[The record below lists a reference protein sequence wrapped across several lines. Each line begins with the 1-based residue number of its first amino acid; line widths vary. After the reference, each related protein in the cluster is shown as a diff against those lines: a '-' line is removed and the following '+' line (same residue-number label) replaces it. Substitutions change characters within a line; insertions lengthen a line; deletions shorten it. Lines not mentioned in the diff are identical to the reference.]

1 MYKTRLI
8 LGLILFINFNIFSQI
23 ETNQITV
30 TDTINNLSSTNDVL
44 DMFSISLSDD
54 ELNDDTSASDNIS
67 GLLNSSMD
75 VFYRTAAY
83 EFSSSFF
90 KVRGLDSDNAIV
102 QINGIKMN
110 KLYNGRPQWSNWGG
124 LNDVLRNQELSN
136 GSIPLKYNFGGILG
150 SNNINIRASEY
161 GQGGRITYSS
171 SNRSYAN
178 RMMAT
183 YNSGMLEKGWAYSLS
198 IGRRWGNEGYQD
210 ASFYDSNSA
219 FLSVQKI
226 FNNRHSLNLAAI
238 HAPNRRGKVSPNTQ
252 EVYDLKGTKYNEYW
266 GFHDGEKRNSRVK
279 RVVEPIIILNHDWI
293 IGETSSLE
301 TSIGYQFGEMGNS
314 RLDYAGGANPSPA
327 YYQDLPSYFL
337 ADSDGPDYEGAY
349 IAQEQFVNNGQI
361 NWNRIY
367 DANLTNNQSN
377 LDAAY
382 VLYEDRV
389 DDSQLTINSVYS
401 KEINEN
407 FKLSSSVNYRNL
419 VSDNFAQISDML
431 GGYTYS
437 NIDSFDNL
445 DYNLL
450 SPNSIIGMGDKF
462 KYHYEMNVEEISLF
476 SMLDFNFNKLEFF
489 IAGNLTNTV
498 YQRNGI
504 FENEANAGNSSG
516 MGDEVSFDG
525 YGVKAGLTYKF
536 SGKHILDFN
545 SAYIQKAPSIRNTF
559 TNSRV
564 NHNIVGSDSNGL
576 INNTPIT
583 EEKVMSFDANYI
595 FRTSIFTGRLTGF
608 YSEVK
613 DANEI
618 SFYYADGLVGF
629 SDDSEFV
636 QEILQGIDKK
646 YLGFEFG
653 VEAQIIPTV
662 KLKGAA
668 SIGQYTYDN
677 NPYLYLGADDY
688 TVAVGPSNLENYKL
702 AGGPQ
707 RAYSF
712 GFEYRDPD
720 YWFIGVTSNFFTN
733 TYVDISPLTR
743 TQNFYLSQDGLPF
756 NDYDVS
762 VARDLL
768 KQEKFENYMVMNMIG
783 GKSWKIDNYYVG
795 FFASINN
802 ILDKKYR
809 TGGFEQGRN
818 ANYQQLLQDVNKPKR
833 VFGSKYWYG
842 RGTNYFLN
850 LYFRF

>member
-1 MYKTRLI
+1 MHKTRLVVVT
-8 LGLILFINFNIFSQI
+8 ILFINFNIFSQAERQVI
-23 ETNQITV
+23 IS
-30 TDTINNLSSTNDVL
+30 DTINDLSTTNDVVDL
-44 DMFSISLSDD
+44 FSISLSDD

-102 QINGIKMN
+102 HINGVKMN

-161 GQGGRITYSS
+161 GEGGRITYSS
-171 SNRSYAN
+171 SNRSYSN
-178 RMMAT
+178 RLMAT

-226 FNNRHSLNLAAI
+226 FNNKHSLNFAAI
-238 HAPNRRGKVSPNTQ
+238 YAPNRRGKVSPNTQ
-252 EVYDLKGTKYNEYW
+252 EVYDLKGIKYNEYW
-266 GFHDGEKRNSRVK
+266 GYHDGEKRNSRVK
-279 RVVEPIIILNHDWI
+279 RVVEPILLLNHDWSI
-293 IGETSSLE
+293 DDKSSLE

-337 ADSDGPDYEGAY
+337 ADTDGPDYEGAY
-349 IAQEQFVNNGQI
+349 IAQENFINNGQI

-367 DANLTNNQSN
+367 DANLTNNQAN
-377 LDAAY
+377 LNAAY

-389 DDSQLTINSVYS
+389 DDTQLTINSAYNR
-401 KEINEN
+401 EINEN
-407 FKLSSSVNYRNL
+407 IKVTASANYRNL
-419 VSDNFAQISDML
+419 VSDNFAEISDML
-431 GGYTYS
+431 GGYSYS
-437 NIDSFDNL
+437 NIDSFDYL

-450 SPNSIIGMGDKF
+450 SPNSIVSEGDKF
-462 KYHYEMNVEEISLF
+462 KYHYKMNAEEMSLF
-476 SMLDFNFNKLEFF
+476 SMINFSFNKLEFYV
-489 IAGNLTNTV
+489 AGDITNTT
-498 YQRNGI
+498 YQRDGI
-504 FENEANAGNSSG
+504 FENEANAGNSAG
-516 MGDEVSFDG
+516 KGDEISFDG
-525 YGVKAGLTYKF
+525 YGIKAGITYKF

-545 SAYIQKAPSIRNTF
+545 SAYLQKAPSIRNTF

-564 NHNIVGSDSNGL
+564 NHNVVGSDINGL
-576 INNTPIT
+576 ISDSPIT
-583 EEKVMSFDANYI
+583 EEKIMSFDANYI
-595 FRTSIFTGRLTGF
+595 FRTPIFTGRLTGF

-629 SDDSEFV
+629 EDDSEFI

-646 YLGFEFG
+646 YLGVEFG

-677 NPYLYLGADDY
+677 NPYLYLGADNN
-688 TVAVGPSNLENYKL
+688 TVAVGPSNLENYKI

-707 RAYSF
+707 KAYSV

-720 YWFIGVTSNFFTN
+720 YWFIGITSNFFTN
-733 TYVDISPLTR
+733 TYVDVSPLTR
-743 TQNFYLSQDGLPF
+743 TQNFYLAQDGLPF
-756 NDYDVS
+756 NDYDIS
-762 VARDLL
+762 IARQLL
-768 KQEKFENYMVMNMIG
+768 KQEKFDDYMVVNMIG
-783 GKSWKIDNYYVG
+783 GKSWKIDDYYVG

-802 ILDKKYR
+802 ILDQKYR

-818 ANYQQLLQDVNKPKR
+818 ANYQQLLQDTNKPKR
-833 VFGSKYWYG
+833 VFGPKYWYG

>member
-1 MYKTRLI
+1 MYKTRLVLIII
-8 LGLILFINFNIFSQI
+8 LLINFNIFSQA
-23 ETNQITV
+23 EEQITV
-30 TDTINNLSSTNDVL
+30 NDTINNLSTTNDVV
-44 DMFSISLSDD
+44 DFFSISLSDD

-102 QINGIKMN
+102 HINGIKMN

-161 GQGGRITYSS
+161 GEGGRITYSS
-171 SNRSYAN
+171 SNRSYSN
-178 RMMAT
+178 RLMAT

-226 FNNRHSLNLAAI
+226 FNSKHSLNLAAI
-238 HAPNRRGKVSPNTQ
+238 YAPNRRGKVSPNTQ
-252 EVYDLKGTKYNEYW
+252 EVYDLKGIKYNEYW
-266 GFHDGEKRNSRVK
+266 GYQDGEKRNSRVK
-279 RVVEPIIILNHDWI
+279 RVVEPIILLNHDWSI
-293 IGETSSLE
+293 DENSSLE

-314 RLDYAGGANPSPA
+314 RLDYAGGGNPSPA

-337 ADSDGPDYEGAY
+337 ADTNGPDYEGAY
-349 IAQEQFVNNGQI
+349 IAQENFVNDGQI

-367 DANLTNNQSN
+367 DANITNNLSN
-377 LDAAY
+377 LNAAY

-389 DDSQLTINSVYS
+389 DDTQLTINSAYNR
-401 KEINEN
+401 EINEN
-407 FKLSSSVNYRNL
+407 IKITSSVNYRNL
-419 VSDNFAQISDML
+419 VSDNFAEISDML
-431 GGYTYS
+431 GGYSYS

-450 SPNSIIGMGDKF
+450 SPNSIVSDGDKF
-462 KYHYEMNVEEISLF
+462 KYHYKMNAEEISLF
-476 SMLDFNFNKLEFF
+476 SMINFSYNKLEFYL
-489 IAGNLTNTV
+489 AGDLTNTT
-498 YQRNGI
+498 YQRDGI

-516 MGDEVSFDG
+516 KGEEIEFDG
-525 YGVKAGLTYKF
+525 YGVKAGITYKF

-545 SAYIQKAPSIRNTF
+545 SAYLQKAPSIRNTF

-564 NHNIVGSDSNGL
+564 NHNIVGSDANGL
-576 INNTPIT
+576 INNLPIT

-595 FRTSIFTGRLTGF
+595 FRTPIFTGRLTGF

-629 SDDSEFV
+629 EDDSEFI

-646 YLGFEFG
+646 YLGVEFG

-677 NPYLYLGADDY
+677 NPYLYLGADNN
-688 TVAVGPSNLENYKL
+688 TVAVGPSNLENYKI

-707 RAYSF
+707 RAYSV

-733 TYVDISPLTR
+733 TYVDVSPLTR
-743 TQNFYLSQDGLPF
+743 TQNFYLAQDGLPF
-756 NDYDVS
+756 NDYDIDI
-762 VARDLL
+762 ARDLL
-768 KQEKFENYMVMNMIG
+768 RQEKFDDYMVVNMIG
-783 GKSWKIDNYYVG
+783 GKSWKIDDYFVG

-802 ILDKKYR
+802 ILDQKYR

-818 ANYQQLLQDVNKPKR
+818 ANYQQLLQDTNKPKR
-833 VFGSKYWYG
+833 VFGPKYWYG

>member
-1 MYKTRLI
+1 MYKTRLVLIII
-8 LGLILFINFNIFSQI
+8 LLTNFNIFSQA
-23 ETNQITV
+23 EEQITV
-30 TDTINNLSSTNDVL
+30 NDTINNLSTTNDVV
-44 DMFSISLSDD
+44 DFFSISLSDD

-102 QINGIKMN
+102 HINGIKMN

-161 GQGGRITYSS
+161 GEGGRITYSS
-171 SNRSYAN
+171 SNRSYSN
-178 RMMAT
+178 RLMAT

-226 FNNRHSLNLAAI
+226 FNSKHSLNLAAI
-238 HAPNRRGKVSPNTQ
+238 YAPNRRGKVSPNTQ
-252 EVYDLKGTKYNEYW
+252 EVYDLKGIKYNEYW
-266 GFHDGEKRNSRVK
+266 GYQDGEKRNSRVK
-279 RVVEPIIILNHDWI
+279 RVVEPIILLNHDWSI
-293 IGETSSLE
+293 DENSSLE

-314 RLDYAGGANPSPA
+314 RLDYAGGGNPSPA

-337 ADSDGPDYEGAY
+337 ADTNGPDYEGAY
-349 IAQEQFVNNGQI
+349 IAQENFVNDGQI

-367 DANLTNNQSN
+367 DANITNNLSN
-377 LDAAY
+377 LNAAY

-389 DDSQLTINSVYS
+389 DDTQLTINSAYNR
-401 KEINEN
+401 EINEN
-407 FKLSSSVNYRNL
+407 IKITSSLNYRNL
-419 VSDNFAQISDML
+419 VSDNFAEISDML
-431 GGYTYS
+431 GGYSYS

-450 SPNSIIGMGDKF
+450 SPNSIISDGDKF
-462 KYHYEMNVEEISLF
+462 KYHYKMNAEEISLF
-476 SMLDFNFNKLEFF
+476 SMINFSYNKLEFYL
-489 IAGNLTNTV
+489 AGDLTNTT
-498 YQRNGI
+498 YQRDGI

-516 MGDEVSFDG
+516 KGEEIKFDG
-525 YGVKAGLTYKF
+525 YGVKAGITYKF

-545 SAYIQKAPSIRNTF
+545 SAYLQKAPSIRNTF

-564 NHNIVGSDSNGL
+564 NHNIVGSDANGL
-576 INNTPIT
+576 INNSPIT

-595 FRTSIFTGRLTGF
+595 FRTPIFTGRLTGF

-629 SDDSEFV
+629 EDDSEFI

-646 YLGFEFG
+646 YLGVEFG

-677 NPYLYLGADDY
+677 NPYLYLGADNN
-688 TVAVGPSNLENYKL
+688 TVAVGPSNLENYKI

-707 RAYSF
+707 RAYSV

-733 TYVDISPLTR
+733 TYVDVSPLTR
-743 TQNFYLSQDGLPF
+743 TQNFYLAQDGLPF
-756 NDYDVS
+756 NDYDIDI
-762 VARDLL
+762 ARDLL
-768 KQEKFENYMVMNMIG
+768 RQEKFDDYMVVNMIG
-783 GKSWKIDNYYVG
+783 GKSWKIDDYFVG

-802 ILDKKYR
+802 ILDQKYR

-818 ANYQQLLQDVNKPKR
+818 ANYQQLLQDTNKPKR
-833 VFGSKYWYG
+833 VFGPKYWYG

>member
-1 MYKTRLI
+1 MYKTRLVLIII
-8 LGLILFINFNIFSQI
+8 LLINFNIFSQA
-23 ETNQITV
+23 EEQITV
-30 TDTINNLSSTNDVL
+30 NDTINNLSTTNDVV
-44 DMFSISLSDD
+44 DFFSISLSDD

-102 QINGIKMN
+102 HINGIKMN

-161 GQGGRITYSS
+161 GEGGRITYSS
-171 SNRSYAN
+171 SNRSYSN
-178 RMMAT
+178 RLMAT

-226 FNNRHSLNLAAI
+226 FNSKHSLNLAAI
-238 HAPNRRGKVSPNTQ
+238 YAPNRRGKVSPNTQ
-252 EVYDLKGTKYNEYW
+252 EVYDLKGIKYNEYW
-266 GFHDGEKRNSRVK
+266 GYQDGEKRNSRVK
-279 RVVEPIIILNHDWI
+279 RVVEPIILLNHDWSI
-293 IGETSSLE
+293 DENSSLE

-314 RLDYAGGANPSPA
+314 RLDYAGGGNPSPA

-337 ADSDGPDYEGAY
+337 ADTNGPDYEGAY
-349 IAQEQFVNNGQI
+349 IAQENFVNDGQI

-367 DANLTNNQSN
+367 DANITNNLSN
-377 LDAAY
+377 LNAAY

-389 DDSQLTINSVYS
+389 DDTQLTINSAYNR
-401 KEINEN
+401 EINEN
-407 FKLSSSVNYRNL
+407 IKITSSLNYRNL
-419 VSDNFAQISDML
+419 VSDNFAEISDML
-431 GGYTYS
+431 GGYSYS

-450 SPNSIIGMGDKF
+450 SPNSIVSDGDKF
-462 KYHYEMNVEEISLF
+462 KYHYKMNAEEISLF
-476 SMLDFNFNKLEFF
+476 SMINFSYNKLEFYL
-489 IAGNLTNTV
+489 AGDLTNTT
-498 YQRNGI
+498 YQRDGI

-516 MGDEVSFDG
+516 KGEEIEFDG
-525 YGVKAGLTYKF
+525 YGVKAGITYKF

-545 SAYIQKAPSIRNTF
+545 SAYLQKAPSIRNTF

-564 NHNIVGSDSNGL
+564 NHNVVGSDVNGL
-576 INNTPIT
+576 INNSPIT

-595 FRTSIFTGRLTGF
+595 FRTPIFTGRLTGF

-629 SDDSEFV
+629 EDDSEFI

-646 YLGFEFG
+646 YLGVEFG

-668 SIGQYTYDN
+668 SIGQYTYGN
-677 NPYLYLGADDY
+677 NPYLYLGADNN
-688 TVAVGPSNLENYKL
+688 TVAVGPSNLENYKI

-707 RAYSF
+707 RAYSV

-733 TYVDISPLTR
+733 TYVDVSPLTR
-743 TQNFYLSQDGLPF
+743 TQNFYLAQDGLPF
-756 NDYDVS
+756 NDYDIDI
-762 VARDLL
+762 ARDLL
-768 KQEKFENYMVMNMIG
+768 RQEKFDDYMVVNMIG
-783 GKSWKIDNYYVG
+783 GKSWKIDDYFVG

-802 ILDKKYR
+802 ILDQKYR

-818 ANYQQLLQDVNKPKR
+818 ANYQQLLQDTNKPKR
-833 VFGSKYWYG
+833 VFGPKYWYG

>member
-1 MYKTRLI
+1 MYKTRLVLIII
-8 LGLILFINFNIFSQI
+8 LLINFNIFSQV
-23 ETNQITV
+23 EEQITV
-30 TDTINNLSSTNDVL
+30 NDTINNLSTTNDVV
-44 DMFSISLSDD
+44 DFFSISLSDD

-102 QINGIKMN
+102 HINGIKMN

-161 GQGGRITYSS
+161 GEGGRITYSS
-171 SNRSYAN
+171 SNRSYSN
-178 RMMAT
+178 RLMAT

-226 FNNRHSLNLAAI
+226 FNNKHSLNLAAI
-238 HAPNRRGKVSPNTQ
+238 YAPNRRGKVSPNTQ
-252 EVYDLKGTKYNEYW
+252 EVYDLKGIKYNEYW
-266 GFHDGEKRNSRVK
+266 GYQDGEKRNSRVK
-279 RVVEPIIILNHDWI
+279 RVVEPIILLNHDWTI
-293 IGETSSLE
+293 DENSSLE
-301 TSIGYQFGEMGNS
+301 TSFGYQFGEMGNS

-337 ADSDGPDYEGAY
+337 ADTNGPDYEGAY
-349 IAQEQFVNNGQI
+349 IAQENFVNNGQI

-377 LDAAY
+377 LNAAY

-389 DDSQLTINSVYS
+389 DDTQLTVNSAYNR
-401 KEINEN
+401 EINEN
-407 FKLSSSVNYRNL
+407 IKITTSVNYRNL
-419 VSDNFAQISDML
+419 VSDNFAEITDML
-431 GGYTYS
+431 GGYSYS

-450 SPNSIIGMGDKF
+450 SPNSVVSHGDKF
-462 KYHYEMNVEEISLF
+462 KYHYEMNAEELSLF
-476 SMLDFNFNKLEFF
+476 SMINFTFNKLEFYL
-489 IAGNLTNTV
+489 AGDITNTT
-498 YQRNGI
+498 YQRDGI

-516 MGDEVSFDG
+516 LGEEIKFDG
-525 YGVKAGLTYKF
+525 YGFKAGITYKF

-545 SAYIQKAPSIRNTF
+545 SAYLQKAPSIRNTF

-564 NHNIVGSDSNGL
+564 NHNVVGSDVNGL
-576 INNTPIT
+576 INNSPIT
-583 EEKVMSFDANYI
+583 EEKIMSFDANYI
-595 FRTSIFTGRLTGF
+595 FRTPIFTGRLTGF

-629 SDDSEFV
+629 ADDSEFI

-646 YLGFEFG
+646 YLGVEFG

-677 NPYLYLGADDY
+677 NPYLYLGADNN
-688 TVAVGPSNLENYKL
+688 TVAVGPSNLENYKI

-707 RAYSF
+707 KAYSV

-733 TYVDISPLTR
+733 TYLDVSPLTR
-743 TQNFYLSQDGLPF
+743 TQNFYLAQDGLPF
-756 NDYDVS
+756 NDYDINT
-762 VARDLL
+762 ARDLL
-768 KQEKFENYMVMNMIG
+768 KQEKFDDYMVVNMIG
-783 GKSWKIDNYYVG
+783 GKSWKIDDYYVG

-802 ILDKKYR
+802 ILDQKYR

-818 ANYQQLLQDVNKPKR
+818 ANYQQLLQDNNKPKR
-833 VFGSKYWYG
+833 VFGPKYWYG

>member
-1 MYKTRLI
+1 MYKTRLVLIII
-8 LGLILFINFNIFSQI
+8 LLINFNIFSQT
-23 ETNQITV
+23 EEQITV
-30 TDTINNLSSTNDVL
+30 NDTINNLSTTNDVV
-44 DMFSISLSDD
+44 DFFSISLSDD

-102 QINGIKMN
+102 HINGIKMN

-161 GQGGRITYSS
+161 GEGGRITYSS
-171 SNRSYAN
+171 SNRSYSN
-178 RMMAT
+178 RLMAT

-226 FNNRHSLNLAAI
+226 FNSKHSLNLAAI
-238 HAPNRRGKVSPNTQ
+238 YAPNRRGKVSPNTQ
-252 EVYDLKGTKYNEYW
+252 EVYDLKGIKYNEYW
-266 GFHDGEKRNSRVK
+266 GYQDGEKRNSRVK
-279 RVVEPIIILNHDWI
+279 RVVEPIILLNHDWSI
-293 IGETSSLE
+293 DENSSLE

-314 RLDYAGGANPSPA
+314 RLDYAGGGNPSPA

-337 ADSDGPDYEGAY
+337 ADTNGPDYEGAY
-349 IAQEQFVNNGQI
+349 IAQENFVNDGQI

-367 DANLTNNQSN
+367 DANITNNLSN
-377 LDAAY
+377 LNAAY

-389 DDSQLTINSVYS
+389 DDTQLTINSAYNR
-401 KEINEN
+401 EINEN
-407 FKLSSSVNYRNL
+407 IKITSSVNYRNL
-419 VSDNFAQISDML
+419 VSDNFAEISDML
-431 GGYTYS
+431 GGYSYS

-450 SPNSIIGMGDKF
+450 SPNSIVTDGDKF
-462 KYHYEMNVEEISLF
+462 KYHYKMNAEEISLF
-476 SMLDFNFNKLEFF
+476 SMINFSYNKLEFYL
-489 IAGNLTNTV
+489 AGDLTNTT
-498 YQRNGI
+498 YQRDGI

-516 MGDEVSFDG
+516 KGEEIKFDG
-525 YGVKAGLTYKF
+525 YGVKAGITYKF

-545 SAYIQKAPSIRNTF
+545 SAYLQKAPSIRNTF

-564 NHNIVGSDSNGL
+564 NHNVVGSDVNGL
-576 INNTPIT
+576 INNSPIT

-595 FRTSIFTGRLTGF
+595 FRTPIFTGRLTGF

-629 SDDSEFV
+629 EDDSEFI

-646 YLGFEFG
+646 YLGVEFG

-677 NPYLYLGADDY
+677 NPYLYLGADNN
-688 TVAVGPSNLENYKL
+688 TVAVGPSNLENYKI

-707 RAYSF
+707 RAYSV

-733 TYVDISPLTR
+733 TYVDVSPLTR
-743 TQNFYLSQDGLPF
+743 TQNFYLAQDGLPF
-756 NDYDVS
+756 NDYDIGI
-762 VARDLL
+762 ARDLL
-768 KQEKFENYMVMNMIG
+768 RQEKFDDYMVVNMIG
-783 GKSWKIDNYYVG
+783 GKSWKIDDYFVG

-802 ILDKKYR
+802 ILDQKYR

-818 ANYQQLLQDVNKPKR
+818 ANYQQLLQDTNKPKR
-833 VFGSKYWYG
+833 VFGPKYWYG

>member
-1 MYKTRLI
+1 MHKIRLI
-8 LGLILFINFNIFSQI
+8 LIIILFVNYNIFSQAEQQVI
-23 ETNQITV
+23 IG
-30 TDTINNLSSTNDVL
+30 DSINDLSSTNDVVDL
-44 DMFSISLSDD
+44 FSISLSDD

-102 QINGIKMN
+102 HINGVKMN

-161 GQGGRITYSS
+161 GEGGRITYSS
-171 SNRSYAN
+171 SNRSYTN
-178 RMMAT
+178 RLMAT

-226 FNNRHSLNLAAI
+226 FDNKHSLNFAAI
-238 HAPNRRGKVSPNTQ
+238 YAPNRRGKVSPNTQ
-252 EVYDLKGTKYNEYW
+252 EVYDLKGIKYNEYW
-266 GFHDGEKRNSRVK
+266 GYHDGEKRNSRVK
-279 RVVEPIIILNHDWI
+279 RVVEPILLLNYDWSI
-293 IGETSSLE
+293 DDKSSLE

-337 ADSDGPDYEGAY
+337 ADDDGPDYEGAY
-349 IAQEQFVNNGQI
+349 IAQENFINNGQI

-367 DANLTNNQSN
+367 DANLTNNQAN
-377 LDAAY
+377 LNAAY

-389 DDSQLTINSVYS
+389 DDAQLTINSAYNL
-401 KEINEN
+401 EINEN
-407 FKLSSSVNYRNL
+407 IKVTASANYRNL
-419 VSDNFAQISDML
+419 VSDNFAEISDML
-431 GGYTYS
+431 GGYSYS
-437 NIDSFDNL
+437 NIDSFDYL

-450 SPNSIIGMGDKF
+450 SPNSIVSEGDKF
-462 KYHYEMNVEEISLF
+462 KYHYKMNAEEMSLF
-476 SMLDFNFNKLEFF
+476 SMINFSFNKLEFYV
-489 IAGNLTNTV
+489 AGDITNTS
-498 YQRNGI
+498 YQRDGI

-516 MGDEVSFDG
+516 KGDEISFDG
-525 YGVKAGLTYKF
+525 YGVKAGITYKF

-545 SAYIQKAPSIRNTF
+545 SAYLQKAPSIRNTF

-564 NHNIVGSDSNGL
+564 NHNVVGSDINGL
-576 INNTPIT
+576 INDSPIT
-583 EEKVMSFDANYI
+583 EEKIMSFDANYI
-595 FRTSIFTGRLTGF
+595 FRTPIFTGRLTGF

-629 SDDSEFV
+629 EDDSEFI

-646 YLGFEFG
+646 YLGVEFG

-677 NPYLYLGADDY
+677 NPYLYLGADNN
-688 TVAVGPSNLENYKL
+688 TVAVGPSNLENYKI

-707 RAYSF
+707 KAYSV

-720 YWFIGVTSNFFTN
+720 YWFIGITSNFFTN
-733 TYVDISPLTR
+733 TYVDVSPLTR
-743 TQNFYLSQDGLPF
+743 TQNFYLAQDGLPF
-756 NDYDVS
+756 NDYDIS
-762 VARDLL
+762 IARHLL
-768 KQEKFENYMVMNMIG
+768 KQEKFDDYMVVNMIG
-783 GKSWKIDNYYVG
+783 GKSWKIDDYYVG

-802 ILDKKYR
+802 ILDQKYR

-818 ANYQQLLQDVNKPKR
+818 ADYQQLLQDTNKPKR
-833 VFGSKYWYG
+833 VFGPKYWYG

>member
-1 MYKTRLI
+1 MYKTRLV
-8 LGLILFINFNIFSQI
+8 LIVVLFINFNIFSQV
-23 ETNQITV
+23 EQQITV
-30 TDTINNLSSTNDVL
+30 TDTINDLSSTNDVV

-102 QINGIKMN
+102 HINGVKMN

-150 SNNINIRASEY
+150 SNNINVRASEY
-161 GQGGRITYSS
+161 GEGGRITYSS
-171 SNRSYAN
+171 SNRSYSN
-178 RMMAT
+178 RLMAT
-183 YNSGMLEKGWAYSLS
+183 YNSGMLQKGWAYSLS

-226 FNNRHSLNLAAI
+226 FNNKHSLNFAAI
-238 HAPNRRGKVSPNTQ
+238 YAPNRRGKVSPNTQ
-252 EVYDLKGTKYNEYW
+252 EVYDLKGIKYNEYW
-266 GFHDGEKRNSRVK
+266 GYHDGEKRNSRVK
-279 RVVEPIIILNHDWI
+279 RVVEPILLLNHDWTI
-293 IGETSSLE
+293 DDKSNIE

-349 IAQEQFVNNGQI
+349 LAQENFINNGQI

-367 DANLTNNQSN
+367 DANLTNNQAN
-377 LDAAY
+377 LNAAY

-389 DDSQLTINSVYS
+389 DDTQLTINSAYNR
-401 KEINEN
+401 EINEN
-407 FKLSSSVNYRNL
+407 IKVTASANYRNL
-419 VSDNFAQISDML
+419 VSDNFAEISDML
-431 GGYTYS
+431 GGYSYS
-437 NIDSFDNL
+437 NIDSFDYL

-450 SPNSIIGMGDKF
+450 SPNSIVSEGDKF
-462 KYHYEMNVEEISLF
+462 KYHYKMNAEEMSLF
-476 SMLDFNFNKLEFF
+476 SMINFSFNKLEFYV
-489 IAGNLTNTV
+489 AGDITNTT
-498 YQRNGI
+498 YQRDGI

-516 MGDEVSFDG
+516 KGDAISFDG
-525 YGVKAGLTYKF
+525 YGVKAGITYKF

-545 SAYIQKAPSIRNTF
+545 SAYLQKAPSIRNTF

-564 NHNIVGSDSNGL
+564 NHNIVGSDVNGL
-576 INNTPIT
+576 INDSPIT
-583 EEKVMSFDANYI
+583 EEKIMSFDANYI
-595 FRTSIFTGRLTGF
+595 FRTPIFTGRLTGF

-629 SDDSEFV
+629 EDDSEFI

-646 YLGFEFG
+646 YFGVEFG

-677 NPYLYLGADDY
+677 NPYLYLGADNN
-688 TVAVGPSNLENYKL
+688 TVAVGPSNLENYKI

-707 RAYSF
+707 KAYSV

-720 YWFIGVTSNFFTN
+720 YWFIGITSNFFTN
-733 TYVDISPLTR
+733 TYVDVSPLTR
-743 TQNFYLSQDGLPF
+743 TQNFYLAQDGLPF
-756 NDYDVS
+756 NDYDIS
-762 VARDLL
+762 IARDLL
-768 KQEKFENYMVMNMIG
+768 KQEKFDDYMVVNMIG
-783 GKSWKIDNYYVG
+783 GKSWKIDDYYVG

-802 ILDKKYR
+802 ILDQKYR

-818 ANYQQLLQDVNKPKR
+818 ANYQQLLQDTNKPKR
-833 VFGSKYWYG
+833 VFGPKYWYG

>member
-1 MYKTRLI
+1 MYKTRLVLI
-8 LGLILFINFNIFSQI
+8 IILFINFNIFSQAEQQVI
-23 ETNQITV
+23 LS
-30 TDTINNLSSTNDVL
+30 DTINDLSNTNDVVDL
-44 DMFSISLSDD
+44 FSISLSDD
-54 ELNDDTSASDNIS
+54 ELNDDTSAADNIS

-102 QINGIKMN
+102 HINGVKMN

-161 GQGGRITYSS
+161 GEGGRITYSS
-171 SNRSYAN
+171 SNRSYSN
-178 RMMAT
+178 RLMAT

-219 FLSVQKI
+219 FISVQKI
-226 FNNRHSLNLAAI
+226 FNNKHSLNFAAI
-238 HAPNRRGKVSPNTQ
+238 YAPNRRGKVSPNTQ
-252 EVYDLKGTKYNEYW
+252 EVYDLKGIKYNEYW
-266 GFHDGEKRNSRVK
+266 GYHDGEKRNSRVK
-279 RVVEPIIILNHDWI
+279 RVVEPILLLNHDWSI
-293 IGETSSLE
+293 DDKSNIE

-337 ADSDGPDYEGAY
+337 ADTDGPDYEGAY
-349 IAQEQFVNNGQI
+349 IAQENFINNGQI

-367 DANLTNNQSN
+367 DANLTNNQAN
-377 LDAAY
+377 LNAAY

-389 DDSQLTINSVYS
+389 DDTQLTINSAYNR
-401 KEINEN
+401 EINEN
-407 FKLSSSVNYRNL
+407 IKLTASANYRNL
-419 VSDNFAQISDML
+419 VSDNFAEISDML
-431 GGYTYS
+431 GGYSYS
-437 NIDSFDNL
+437 NIDSFDYL

-450 SPNSIIGMGDKF
+450 SPNSIVSEGDKF
-462 KYHYEMNVEEISLF
+462 KYHYKMNAEEMSLF
-476 SMLDFNFNKLEFF
+476 SMINFSFNKLEFYV
-489 IAGNLTNTV
+489 AGDITNTT
-498 YQRNGI
+498 YQRDGI
-504 FENEANAGNSSG
+504 FENEANAGNSAG
-516 MGDEVSFDG
+516 KGDEISFDG
-525 YGVKAGLTYKF
+525 YGVKAGITYKF

-545 SAYIQKAPSIRNTF
+545 SAYLQKAPSIRNTF

-564 NHNIVGSDSNGL
+564 NHNVVGSDINGL
-576 INNTPIT
+576 INDSPIT
-583 EEKVMSFDANYI
+583 EEKIMSFDANYI
-595 FRTSIFTGRLTGF
+595 FRTPIFTGRLTGF

-629 SDDSEFV
+629 EDDSEFI

-646 YLGFEFG
+646 YFGVEFG

-677 NPYLYLGADDY
+677 NPYLYLGADNN
-688 TVAVGPSNLENYKL
+688 TVAVGPSNLENYKI

-707 RAYSF
+707 KAYSV

-720 YWFIGVTSNFFTN
+720 YWFIGITSNFFTN
-733 TYVDISPLTR
+733 TYVDVSPLTR
-743 TQNFYLSQDGLPF
+743 TQNFYLAQDGLPF
-756 NDYDVS
+756 NDYDIS
-762 VARDLL
+762 IARELL
-768 KQEKFENYMVMNMIG
+768 KQEKFDDYMVVNMIG
-783 GKSWKIDNYYVG
+783 GKSWKIDDYYVG

-802 ILDKKYR
+802 ILDQKYR

-818 ANYQQLLQDVNKPKR
+818 ANYQQLLQDTNKPKR
-833 VFGSKYWYG
+833 VFGPKYWYG

>member
-1 MYKTRLI
+1 MHKTRLVLI
-8 LGLILFINFNIFSQI
+8 IILFINLNIFSQAEQQVI
-23 ETNQITV
+23 IS
-30 TDTINNLSSTNDVL
+30 DTINDLSTSTDVVDL
-44 DMFSISLSDD
+44 FSISLSDD

-102 QINGIKMN
+102 HINGVKMN

-161 GQGGRITYSS
+161 GEGGRITYSS
-171 SNRSYAN
+171 SNRSYSN
-178 RMMAT
+178 RLMAT

-226 FNNRHSLNLAAI
+226 FNNKHSLNFAAI
-238 HAPNRRGKVSPNTQ
+238 YAPNRRGKVSPNTQ
-252 EVYDLKGTKYNEYW
+252 EVYDLKGIKYNEYW
-266 GFHDGEKRNSRVK
+266 GYHDGEKRNSRVK
-279 RVVEPIIILNHDWI
+279 RVVEPILLLNHDWSI
-293 IGETSSLE
+293 DDKSSLE

-327 YYQDLPSYFL
+327 YYQDLPSYYL
-337 ADSDGPDYEGAY
+337 ADTDGPDYEGAY
-349 IAQEQFVNNGQI
+349 IAQENFINNGQI

-367 DANLTNNQSN
+367 DANLTNNQAN
-377 LDAAY
+377 LNAAY

-389 DDSQLTINSVYS
+389 DDTQLTFNSAYNR
-401 KEINEN
+401 EINEN
-407 FKLSSSVNYRNL
+407 IKVTASANYRNL
-419 VSDNFAQISDML
+419 VSDNFAEISDML
-431 GGYTYS
+431 GGYSYS
-437 NIDSFDNL
+437 NIDSFDYL

-450 SPNSIIGMGDKF
+450 SPNSIVSEGDKF
-462 KYHYEMNVEEISLF
+462 KYHYKMNAEEMSLF
-476 SMLDFNFNKLEFF
+476 SMINFSFNKLEFYV
-489 IAGNLTNTV
+489 AGDITNTT
-498 YQRNGI
+498 YQRDGI
-504 FENEANAGNSSG
+504 FENEANAGNSAG
-516 MGDEVSFDG
+516 KGDEISFDG
-525 YGVKAGLTYKF
+525 YGIKAGITYKF

-545 SAYIQKAPSIRNTF
+545 SAYLQKAPSIRNTF

-564 NHNIVGSDSNGL
+564 NHNVVGSDINGL
-576 INNTPIT
+576 INDSPIT
-583 EEKVMSFDANYI
+583 EEKIMSFDANYI
-595 FRTSIFTGRLTGF
+595 FRTPIFTGRLTGF

-629 SDDSEFV
+629 EDDSEFI

-646 YLGFEFG
+646 YLGVEFG

-677 NPYLYLGADDY
+677 NPYLYLGADNN
-688 TVAVGPSNLENYKL
+688 TVAVGPSNLENYKI

-707 RAYSF
+707 KAYSV

-720 YWFIGVTSNFFTN
+720 YWFIGITSNFFTN
-733 TYVDISPLTR
+733 TYVDVSPLTR
-743 TQNFYLSQDGLPF
+743 TQNFYLAQDGLPF
-756 NDYDVS
+756 NDYDIS
-762 VARDLL
+762 IARQLL
-768 KQEKFENYMVMNMIG
+768 KQEKFDDYMVVNMIG
-783 GKSWKIDNYYVG
+783 GKSWKIDDYYVG

-802 ILDKKYR
+802 ILDQKYR

-818 ANYQQLLQDVNKPKR
+818 ANYQQLLQDTNKPKR
-833 VFGSKYWYG
+833 VFGPKYWYG

>member
-1 MYKTRLI
+1 MFKSRLFLFTI
-8 LGLILFINFNIFSQI
+8 LLINFNTFSQ
-23 ETNQITV
+23 EEQQIIV
-30 TDTINNLSSTNDVL
+30 NDSINDLSNTDDVVDL
-44 DMFSISLSDD
+44 FSISLSDD
-54 ELNDDTSASDNIS
+54 ELSDDTSSADNIS

-75 VFYRTAAY
+75 IFYRTAAY

-102 QINGIKMN
+102 HINGIKMN

-178 RMMAT
+178 RLMAT
-183 YNSGMLEKGWAYSLS
+183 YNSGMLEKGWAYSIS

-226 FNNRHSLNLAAI
+226 FNNKHSLNLATI
-238 HAPNRRGKVSPNTQ
+238 YAPNRRGKASPNTQ
-252 EVYDLKGTKYNEYW
+252 EVYDLKGIRYNEYW
-266 GFHDGEKRNSRVK
+266 GYHDGEKRNSRVK
-279 RVVEPIIILNHDWI
+279 RVVEPIILLNHDWSI
-293 IGETSSLE
+293 DEKSSLE
-301 TSIGYQFGEMGNS
+301 TSIGFQFGEMGNS
-314 RLDYAGGANPSPA
+314 RLDYAGGGNPSPA

-337 ADSDGPDYEGAY
+337 ADSNGPDYEGAY
-349 IAQEQFVNNGQI
+349 LAQENFINNGQI
-361 NWNRIY
+361 NWDRIY
-367 DANLTNNQSN
+367 DANLTNNQSGLN
-377 LDAAY
+377 AAY

-389 DDSQLTINSVYS
+389 DDTQLTLNSAYS
-401 KEINEN
+401 REINDN
-407 FKLSSSVNYRNL
+407 IKITTSVNYRSL
-419 VSDNFAQISDML
+419 VSDNFAEISDML
-431 GGYTYS
+431 GGYSYS

-450 SPNSIIGMGDKF
+450 SPNSIVSEGDKF
-462 KYHYEMNVEEISLF
+462 KYHYKMNAEELSLF
-476 SMLDFNFNKLEFF
+476 AMMNFNFDKFELYL
-489 IAGNLTNTV
+489 AGDLTNTT
-498 YQRNGI
+498 YQRDGI
-504 FENEANAGNSSG
+504 FENEANAGNSAG
-516 MGDEVSFDG
+516 KGDEINFNG
-525 YGVKAGLTYKF
+525 YGVKAGITYKF

-545 SAYIQKAPSIRNTF
+545 SAFLQKAPSIRNTF

-564 NHNIVGSDSNGL
+564 NHNVVGSDVSGL
-576 INNTPIT
+576 INDSPIS
-583 EEKVMSFDANYI
+583 EEKIMSFDANYI
-595 FRTSIFTGRLTGF
+595 FRTPIFTGRLTGF

-629 SDDSEFV
+629 EDDSEFI

-646 YLGFEFG
+646 YLGVEFG

-668 SIGQYTYDN
+668 SIGQYTYAN
-677 NPYLYLGADDY
+677 NPFLYLGADNN
-688 TVAVGPSNLENYKL
+688 TVAVGSSNLENYKI

-707 RAYSF
+707 KAYSV

-733 TYVDISPLTR
+733 TYLDVSPLTR
-743 TQNFYLSQDGLPF
+743 TQNFYLAQDGLPF
-756 NDYDVS
+756 NDYDINI
-762 VARDLL
+762 ARDLL
-768 KQEKFENYMVMNMIG
+768 KQERFDDYMVVNMIG
-783 GKSWKIDNYYVG
+783 GKSWKIDDYYVG

-818 ANYQQLLQDVNKPKR
+818 ANYQQLLQDTNKPKR
-833 VFGSKYWYG
+833 VFGPKYWYG

>member
-1 MYKTRLI
+1 MYKTRLVLIII
-8 LGLILFINFNIFSQI
+8 LLTNFNIFSQA
-23 ETNQITV
+23 EEQIIV
-30 TDTINNLSSTNDVL
+30 NDTINNLSTTNDVV
-44 DMFSISLSDD
+44 DFFSISLSDD

-102 QINGIKMN
+102 HINGIKMN

-161 GQGGRITYSS
+161 GEGGRITYSS
-171 SNRSYAN
+171 SNRSYSN
-178 RMMAT
+178 RLMAT

-226 FNNRHSLNLAAI
+226 FNSKHSLNLAAI
-238 HAPNRRGKVSPNTQ
+238 YAPNRRGKVSPNTQ
-252 EVYDLKGTKYNEYW
+252 EVYDLKGIKYNEYW
-266 GFHDGEKRNSRVK
+266 GYQDGEKRNSRVK
-279 RVVEPIIILNHDWI
+279 RVVEPIILLNHDWSI
-293 IGETSSLE
+293 DENSSLE

-314 RLDYAGGANPSPA
+314 RLDYAGGGNPSPA

-337 ADSDGPDYEGAY
+337 ADTNGPDYEGAY
-349 IAQEQFVNNGQI
+349 IAQENFVNDGQI

-367 DANLTNNQSN
+367 DANITNNLSN
-377 LDAAY
+377 LNAAY

-389 DDSQLTINSVYS
+389 DDTQLTINSAYNR
-401 KEINEN
+401 EINEN
-407 FKLSSSVNYRNL
+407 IKITSSVNYRNL
-419 VSDNFAQISDML
+419 VSDNFAEISDML
-431 GGYTYS
+431 GGYSYS

-450 SPNSIIGMGDKF
+450 SPNSIVSDGDKF
-462 KYHYEMNVEEISLF
+462 KYHYKMNAEEISLF
-476 SMLDFNFNKLEFF
+476 SMINFSYNKLEFYL
-489 IAGNLTNTV
+489 AGDLTNTT
-498 YQRNGI
+498 YQRDGI

-516 MGDEVSFDG
+516 KGEEIKFDG
-525 YGVKAGLTYKF
+525 YGVKAGITYKF

-545 SAYIQKAPSIRNTF
+545 SAYLQKAPSIRNTF

-564 NHNIVGSDSNGL
+564 NHNVVGSDVNGL
-576 INNTPIT
+576 INNSPIT

-595 FRTSIFTGRLTGF
+595 FRTPIFTGRLTGF

-629 SDDSEFV
+629 EDDSEFI

-646 YLGFEFG
+646 YLGVEFG

-677 NPYLYLGADDY
+677 NPYLYLGADNN
-688 TVAVGPSNLENYKL
+688 TVAVGPSNLENYKI

-707 RAYSF
+707 RAYSV

-733 TYVDISPLTR
+733 TYVDVSPLTR
-743 TQNFYLSQDGLPF
+743 TQNFYLAQDGLPF
-756 NDYDVS
+756 NDYDIDI
-762 VARDLL
+762 ARDLL
-768 KQEKFENYMVMNMIG
+768 RQEKFDDYMVVNMIG
-783 GKSWKIDNYYVG
+783 GKSWKIDDYFVG

-802 ILDKKYR
+802 ILDQKYR

-818 ANYQQLLQDVNKPKR
+818 ANYQQLLQDTNKPKR
-833 VFGSKYWYG
+833 VFGPKYWYG

>member
-1 MYKTRLI
+1 MYKTRLVLIII
-8 LGLILFINFNIFSQI
+8 LLTNFNIFSQA
-23 ETNQITV
+23 EEQITV
-30 TDTINNLSSTNDVL
+30 NDTINNLSTTNDVV
-44 DMFSISLSDD
+44 DFFSISLSDD

-102 QINGIKMN
+102 HINGIKMN

-161 GQGGRITYSS
+161 GEGGRITYSS
-171 SNRSYAN
+171 SNRSYSN
-178 RMMAT
+178 RLMAT

-226 FNNRHSLNLAAI
+226 FNSKHSLNLAAI
-238 HAPNRRGKVSPNTQ
+238 YAPNRRGKVSPNTQ
-252 EVYDLKGTKYNEYW
+252 EVYDLKGIKYNEYW
-266 GFHDGEKRNSRVK
+266 GYQDGEKRNSRVK
-279 RVVEPIIILNHDWI
+279 RVVEPIILLNHDWSI
-293 IGETSSLE
+293 DENSSLE

-314 RLDYAGGANPSPA
+314 RLDYAGGGNPSPA

-337 ADSDGPDYEGAY
+337 ADTNGPDYEGAY
-349 IAQEQFVNNGQI
+349 IAQENFVNDGQI

-367 DANLTNNQSN
+367 DANITNNLSN
-377 LDAAY
+377 LNAAY

-389 DDSQLTINSVYS
+389 DDTQLTINSAYNR
-401 KEINEN
+401 EINEN
-407 FKLSSSVNYRNL
+407 IKITSSVNYRNL
-419 VSDNFAQISDML
+419 VSDNFAEISDML
-431 GGYTYS
+431 GGYSYS

-450 SPNSIIGMGDKF
+450 SPNSIVSDGDKF
-462 KYHYEMNVEEISLF
+462 KYHYKMNAEEISLF
-476 SMLDFNFNKLEFF
+476 SMINFSYNKLEFYL
-489 IAGNLTNTV
+489 AGDLTNTT
-498 YQRNGI
+498 YQRDGI

-516 MGDEVSFDG
+516 KGEEIKFDG
-525 YGVKAGLTYKF
+525 YGVKAGITYKF

-545 SAYIQKAPSIRNTF
+545 SAYLQKAPSIRNTF

-564 NHNIVGSDSNGL
+564 NHNIVGSDANGL
-576 INNTPIT
+576 INNSPIT

-595 FRTSIFTGRLTGF
+595 FRTPIFTGRLTGF

-629 SDDSEFV
+629 EDDSEFI

-646 YLGFEFG
+646 YLGVEFG

-677 NPYLYLGADDY
+677 NPYLYLGADNN
-688 TVAVGPSNLENYKL
+688 TVAVGPSNLENYKI

-707 RAYSF
+707 RAYSV

-720 YWFIGVTSNFFTN
+720 YWFIGVTSNFFSN
-733 TYVDISPLTR
+733 TYVDVSPLTR
-743 TQNFYLSQDGLPF
+743 TQNFYLAQDGLPF
-756 NDYDVS
+756 NDYDIDI
-762 VARDLL
+762 ARDLL
-768 KQEKFENYMVMNMIG
+768 RQEKFDDYMVVNMIG
-783 GKSWKIDNYYVG
+783 GKSWKIDDYFVG

-802 ILDKKYR
+802 ILDQKYR

-818 ANYQQLLQDVNKPKR
+818 ANYQQLLQDTNKPKR
-833 VFGSKYWYG
+833 VFGPKYWYG

>member
-1 MYKTRLI
+1 MYKTRLVLIII
-8 LGLILFINFNIFSQI
+8 LLTNFNIFSQA
-23 ETNQITV
+23 EEQITV
-30 TDTINNLSSTNDVL
+30 NDTINNLSTTNDVV
-44 DMFSISLSDD
+44 DFFSISLSDD

-102 QINGIKMN
+102 HINGIKMN

-161 GQGGRITYSS
+161 GEGGRITYSS
-171 SNRSYAN
+171 SNRSYSN
-178 RMMAT
+178 RLMAT

-226 FNNRHSLNLAAI
+226 FNSKHSLNLAAI
-238 HAPNRRGKVSPNTQ
+238 YAPNRRGKVSPNTQ
-252 EVYDLKGTKYNEYW
+252 EVYDLKGIKYNEYW
-266 GFHDGEKRNSRVK
+266 GYQDGEKRNSRVK
-279 RVVEPIIILNHDWI
+279 RVVEPIILLNHDWSI
-293 IGETSSLE
+293 DENSSLE

-314 RLDYAGGANPSPA
+314 RLDYAGGGNPSPA

-337 ADSDGPDYEGAY
+337 ADTNGPDYEGAY
-349 IAQEQFVNNGQI
+349 IAQENFVNDGQI

-367 DANLTNNQSN
+367 DANITNNLSN
-377 LDAAY
+377 LNAAY

-389 DDSQLTINSVYS
+389 DDTQLTINSAYNR
-401 KEINEN
+401 EINEN
-407 FKLSSSVNYRNL
+407 IKITSSVNYRNL
-419 VSDNFAQISDML
+419 VSDNFAEISDML
-431 GGYTYS
+431 GGYSYS

-450 SPNSIIGMGDKF
+450 SPNSIVSDGDKF
-462 KYHYEMNVEEISLF
+462 KYHYKMNAEEISLF
-476 SMLDFNFNKLEFF
+476 SMINFSYNKLEFYL
-489 IAGNLTNTV
+489 AGDLTNTM
-498 YQRNGI
+498 YQRDGI

-516 MGDEVSFDG
+516 KGEEIKFDG
-525 YGVKAGLTYKF
+525 YGVKAGITYKF

-545 SAYIQKAPSIRNTF
+545 SAYLQKAPSIRNTF

-564 NHNIVGSDSNGL
+564 NHNVVGSDVNGL
-576 INNTPIT
+576 INNSPIN

-595 FRTSIFTGRLTGF
+595 FRTPIFTGRLTGF

-629 SDDSEFV
+629 EDDSEFI

-646 YLGFEFG
+646 YLGVEFG

-677 NPYLYLGADDY
+677 NPYLYLGADNN
-688 TVAVGPSNLENYKL
+688 TVAVGPSNLENYKI

-707 RAYSF
+707 RAYSV

-733 TYVDISPLTR
+733 TYVDVSPLTR
-743 TQNFYLSQDGLPF
+743 TQNFYLAQDGLPF
-756 NDYDVS
+756 NDYDIDI
-762 VARDLL
+762 ARDLL
-768 KQEKFENYMVMNMIG
+768 RQEKFDDYMVVNMIG
-783 GKSWKIDNYYVG
+783 GKSWKIDDYFVG

-802 ILDKKYR
+802 ILDQKYR

-818 ANYQQLLQDVNKPKR
+818 ANYQQLLQDTNKPKR
-833 VFGSKYWYG
+833 VFGPKYWYG

>member
-8 LGLILFINFNIFSQI
+8 LILILLTNFNIFSQT
-23 ETNQITV
+23 ESNQISV
-30 TDTINNLSSTNDVL
+30 TDTINNLSNTNDVVDL
-44 DMFSISLSDD
+44 FSISLTDD
-54 ELNDDTSASDNIS
+54 ELSDDTSASDNIS

-150 SNNINIRASEY
+150 SNNINVRASEY
-161 GQGGRITYSS
+161 GEGGRITYSS

-178 RMMAT
+178 RMMAS

-226 FNNRHSLNLAAI
+226 FNNKHSLNLATI
-238 HAPNRRGKVSPNTQ
+238 YAPNRRGKVSPNTQ

-279 RVVEPIIILNHDWI
+279 RVVEPIIILNHDWTI
-293 IGETSSLE
+293 SEVSSLE

-327 YYQDLPSYFL
+327 YYQDLPSYYL

-349 IAQEQFVNNGQI
+349 LAQEQFVNNGQI

-389 DDSQLTINSVYS
+389 DDRQLTINSAYS

-407 FKLSSSVNYRNL
+407 IKISSSFNYRNL

-450 SPNSIIGMGDKF
+450 SPNSVISQGEKF

-476 SMLDFNFNKLEFF
+476 SMIDFSFNKLELF
-489 IAGNLTNTV
+489 IAANLTNTI

-516 MGDEVSFDG
+516 MGDEISFDG
-525 YGVKAGLTYKF
+525 YGVKAGITYKF

-564 NHNIVGSDSNGL
+564 NHNIVGTDINGL

-595 FRTSIFTGRLTGF
+595 FRTPIFTGRLTGF

-629 SDDSEFV
+629 SENSEFV

-646 YLGFEFG
+646 YIGAEFG
-653 VEAQIIPTV
+653 IEAQIIPTV

-668 SIGQYTYDN
+668 SIGQYTYAN
-677 NPYLYLGADDY
+677 NPYLYLGADNT

-733 TYVDISPLTR
+733 TYVDVSPLTR
-743 TQNFYLSQDGLPF
+743 TQNFYLAQDGLPF
-756 NDYDVS
+756 NDYDIS
-762 VARDLL
+762 IARNLL
-768 KQEKFENYMVMNMIG
+768 RQEKFDNYMVVNMIG
-783 GKSWKIDNYYVG
+783 GKSWRIDDYYVG

-802 ILDKKYR
+802 ILDKKYK

-833 VFGSKYWYG
+833 VFGPKYWYG

>member
-1 MYKTRLI
+1 MYKTRLVLIII
-8 LGLILFINFNIFSQI
+8 LLTNFNIFSQA
-23 ETNQITV
+23 EEQITV
-30 TDTINNLSSTNDVL
+30 NDTINNLSTTNDVV
-44 DMFSISLSDD
+44 DFFSISLSDD

-102 QINGIKMN
+102 HINGIKMN

-161 GQGGRITYSS
+161 GEGGRITYSS
-171 SNRSYAN
+171 SNRSYSN
-178 RMMAT
+178 RLMAT

-226 FNNRHSLNLAAI
+226 FNSKHSLNLAAI
-238 HAPNRRGKVSPNTQ
+238 YAPNRRGKVSPNTQ
-252 EVYDLKGTKYNEYW
+252 EVYDLKGIKYNEYW
-266 GFHDGEKRNSRVK
+266 GYQDGEKRNSRVK
-279 RVVEPIIILNHDWI
+279 RVVEPIILLNHDWSI
-293 IGETSSLE
+293 DENSSLE

-314 RLDYAGGANPSPA
+314 RLDYAGGGNPSPA

-337 ADSDGPDYEGAY
+337 ADTNGPDYEGAY
-349 IAQEQFVNNGQI
+349 IAQENFVNDGQI

-367 DANLTNNQSN
+367 DANITNNLSN
-377 LDAAY
+377 LNAAY

-389 DDSQLTINSVYS
+389 DDTQLTINSAYNR
-401 KEINEN
+401 EINEN
-407 FKLSSSVNYRNL
+407 IKITSSLNYRNL
-419 VSDNFAQISDML
+419 VSDNFAEISDML
-431 GGYTYS
+431 GGYSYS

-450 SPNSIIGMGDKF
+450 SPNSIVSDGDKF
-462 KYHYEMNVEEISLF
+462 KYHYKMNAEEISLF
-476 SMLDFNFNKLEFF
+476 SMINFSYNKLEFYL
-489 IAGNLTNTV
+489 AGDLTNTR
-498 YQRNGI
+498 YQRDGI

-516 MGDEVSFDG
+516 KGEEIEFDG
-525 YGVKAGLTYKF
+525 YGVKAGITYKF

-545 SAYIQKAPSIRNTF
+545 SAYLQKAPSIRNTF

-564 NHNIVGSDSNGL
+564 NHNVVGSDVNGL
-576 INNTPIT
+576 INYSPIT

-595 FRTSIFTGRLTGF
+595 FRTPIFTGRLTGF

-629 SDDSEFV
+629 EDDSEFI

-646 YLGFEFG
+646 YLGVEFG

-677 NPYLYLGADDY
+677 NPYLYLGADNN
-688 TVAVGPSNLENYKL
+688 TVAVGPSNLENYKI

-707 RAYSF
+707 RAYSV

-733 TYVDISPLTR
+733 TYVDVSPLTR
-743 TQNFYLSQDGLPF
+743 TQNFYLAQDGLPF
-756 NDYDVS
+756 NDYDIDI
-762 VARDLL
+762 ARDLL
-768 KQEKFENYMVMNMIG
+768 RQEKFDDYMVVNMIG
-783 GKSWKIDNYYVG
+783 GKSWKIDDYFVG

-802 ILDKKYR
+802 ILDQKYR

-818 ANYQQLLQDVNKPKR
+818 ANYQQLLQDTNKPKR
-833 VFGSKYWYG
+833 VFGPKYWYG

>member
-226 FNNRHSLNLAAI
+226 FNNRHSLNIAAI
-238 HAPNRRGKVSPNTQ
+238 YAPNRRGKVSPNTQ

-389 DDSQLTINSVYS
+389 DDTQLTINSVYS

-516 MGDEVSFDG
+516 LGDEVSFEG
-525 YGVKAGLTYKF
+525 YGIKAGLTYKF

>member
-8 LGLILFINFNIFSQI
+8 LILILLINFNIFSQTESNEI
-23 ETNQITV
+23 AS
-30 TDTINNLSSTNDVL
+30 DTINSLSNTDDVVDL
-44 DMFSISLSDD
+44 FSISLSDD
-54 ELNDDTSASDNIS
+54 ELNDDTSAADNIS

-90 KVRGLDSDNAIV
+90 KVRGLDSDNAIL
-102 QINGIKMN
+102 QINGVKMN

-150 SNNINIRASEY
+150 SNNINVRASEY
-161 GQGGRITYSS
+161 GEGGRITYSS

-178 RMMAT
+178 RLMAT
-183 YNSGMLEKGWAYSLS
+183 YNSGMLQKGWAYSLS

-226 FNNRHSLNLAAI
+226 FNNKHSLNLAAI
-238 HAPNRRGKVSPNTQ
+238 YAPNRRGKVSPNTQ

-266 GFHDGEKRNSRVK
+266 GWQDGEKRNSRVK
-279 RVVEPIIILNHDWI
+279 RVVEPILILNHDWTI
-293 IGETSSLE
+293 DDTSSLE

-327 YYQDLPSYFL
+327 YYQDLPSYYL

-349 IAQEQFVNNGQI
+349 LAQENFINNGQI

-367 DANLTNNQSN
+367 DANLTNTQAN
-377 LDAAY
+377 LNAAY

-389 DDSQLTINSVYS
+389 DDTQLTINSAYS
-401 KEINEN
+401 KEINDN
-407 FKLSSSVNYRNL
+407 IKISSSINYRSL
-419 VSDNFAQISDML
+419 LSENFAQISDML
-431 GGYTYS
+431 GGLSYS

-450 SPNSIIGMGDKF
+450 SPNSIIYEGDKF

-476 SMLDFNFNKLEFF
+476 SMIDFSFNKFEFF
-489 IAGNLTNTV
+489 IAGNLTNTI
-498 YQRNGI
+498 YQRNGV
-504 FENEANAGNSSG
+504 FDNEANTGNSSG
-516 MGDEVSFDG
+516 EGDEISFDG
-525 YGVKAGLTYKF
+525 YGIKVGLTYKF

-564 NHNIVGSDSNGL
+564 NHNIVGTDANGL

-595 FRTSIFTGRLTGF
+595 FRTPIFTGRITGF

-629 SDDSEFV
+629 SEDSEFV

-646 YLGFEFG
+646 YLGVEFG

-677 NPYLYLGADDY
+677 NPYLYLGADNN

-707 RAYSF
+707 KAYSF

-733 TYVDISPLTR
+733 TYVDVSPLTR
-743 TQNFYLSQDGLPF
+743 TQNFYLAQDGLPF

-762 VARDLL
+762 IARDLL
-768 KQEKFENYMVMNMIG
+768 RQEKFDNYMVVNMIG

-795 FFASINN
+795 FFASVNN

-833 VFGSKYWYG
+833 VFGPKYWYG

>member
-1 MYKTRLI
+1 MCKTRLVLI
-8 LGLILFINFNIFSQI
+8 VILFINFNIFSQV
-23 ETNQITV
+23 EQQITV
-30 TDTINNLSSTNDVL
+30 ADTINDLSTTNDVV

-102 QINGIKMN
+102 HINGIKMN

-161 GQGGRITYSS
+161 GEGGRITYSS
-171 SNRSYAN
+171 SNRSYSN
-178 RMMAT
+178 RLMAT

-226 FNNRHSLNLAAI
+226 FNNKHSLNFAAI
-238 HAPNRRGKVSPNTQ
+238 YAPNRRGKVSPNTQ
-252 EVYDLKGTKYNEYW
+252 EVFDLKGIKYNEYW
-266 GFHDGEKRNSRVK
+266 GYHDGEKRNSRVK
-279 RVVEPIIILNHDWI
+279 RVVEPILLLNHDWSI
-293 IGETSSLE
+293 DDKSNLE

-337 ADSDGPDYEGAY
+337 ADDDGPDYEGAY
-349 IAQEQFVNNGQI
+349 IAQENFINNGQI

-367 DANLTNNQSN
+367 DANLTNNQAN
-377 LDAAY
+377 LNAAY

-389 DDSQLTINSVYS
+389 DDVQLTINSAYNR
-401 KEINEN
+401 EINEN
-407 FKLSSSVNYRNL
+407 IKITASANYRNL
-419 VSDNFAQISDML
+419 VSNNFAEISDML
-431 GGYTYS
+431 GGYSYS
-437 NIDSFDNL
+437 NIDSFDYL

-450 SPNSIIGMGDKF
+450 SPNSIVSEGDKF
-462 KYHYEMNVEEISLF
+462 KYHYKMNAEEMSLF
-476 SMLDFNFNKLEFF
+476 SMINFSFNKLEFYF
-489 IAGNLTNTV
+489 AGDITNTT
-498 YQRNGI
+498 YQRDGI

-516 MGDEVSFDG
+516 KGDEISFDG
-525 YGVKAGLTYKF
+525 YGVKAGITYKF

-545 SAYIQKAPSIRNTF
+545 SAYLQKAPSIRNTF

-564 NHNIVGSDSNGL
+564 NHNVVGSDINGL
-576 INNTPIT
+576 INDSPIT
-583 EEKVMSFDANYI
+583 EEKIMSFDANYI
-595 FRTSIFTGRLTGF
+595 FRTPIFTGRLTGF

-629 SDDSEFV
+629 EDDSEFI

-646 YLGFEFG
+646 YFGVEFG

-677 NPYLYLGADDY
+677 NPYLYLGADNN
-688 TVAVGPSNLENYKL
+688 TVAVGLSNLENYKI

-707 RAYSF
+707 KAYSV

-720 YWFIGVTSNFFTN
+720 YWFIGITSNFFTN
-733 TYVDISPLTR
+733 TYVDVSPLTR
-743 TQNFYLSQDGLPF
+743 TQNFYLAQDGLPF
-756 NDYDVS
+756 NDYDIS
-762 VARDLL
+762 IARDLL
-768 KQEKFENYMVMNMIG
+768 KQEKFDDYMVMNMIG
-783 GKSWKIDNYYVG
+783 GKSWKIDDYYVG

-802 ILDKKYR
+802 ILDQKYR

-818 ANYQQLLQDVNKPKR
+818 ANYQQLLQDTNKPKR
-833 VFGSKYWYG
+833 VFGPKYWYG

>member
-1 MYKTRLI
+1 MYKTRLVLIII
-8 LGLILFINFNIFSQI
+8 LLTNFNIFSQA
-23 ETNQITV
+23 EEQIIV
-30 TDTINNLSSTNDVL
+30 NDTINNLSTTNDVV
-44 DMFSISLSDD
+44 DFFSISLSDD

-75 VFYRTAAY
+75 IFYRTAAY

-102 QINGIKMN
+102 HINGIKMN

-161 GQGGRITYSS
+161 GEGGRITYSS
-171 SNRSYAN
+171 SNRSYSN
-178 RMMAT
+178 RLMAT

-226 FNNRHSLNLAAI
+226 FNSKHSLNLAAI
-238 HAPNRRGKVSPNTQ
+238 YAPNRRGKVSPNTQ
-252 EVYDLKGTKYNEYW
+252 EVYDLKGIKYNEYW
-266 GFHDGEKRNSRVK
+266 GYQDGEKRNSRVK
-279 RVVEPIIILNHDWI
+279 RVVEPIILLNHDWSI
-293 IGETSSLE
+293 DENSSLE

-314 RLDYAGGANPSPA
+314 RLDYAGGGNPSPA

-337 ADSDGPDYEGAY
+337 ADTNGPDYEGAY
-349 IAQEQFVNNGQI
+349 IAQENFVNDGQI

-367 DANLTNNQSN
+367 DANITNNLSN
-377 LDAAY
+377 LNAAY

-389 DDSQLTINSVYS
+389 DDTQLTINSAYNR
-401 KEINEN
+401 EINEN
-407 FKLSSSVNYRNL
+407 IKITSSLNYRNL
-419 VSDNFAQISDML
+419 VSDNFAEISDML
-431 GGYTYS
+431 GGYSYS

-450 SPNSIIGMGDKF
+450 SPNSIVSDGDKF
-462 KYHYEMNVEEISLF
+462 KYHYKMNAEEISLF
-476 SMLDFNFNKLEFF
+476 SMINFSYNKLEFYL
-489 IAGNLTNTV
+489 AGDLTNTT
-498 YQRNGI
+498 YQRDGI

-516 MGDEVSFDG
+516 KGEEIKFDG
-525 YGVKAGLTYKF
+525 YGVKAGITYKF

-545 SAYIQKAPSIRNTF
+545 SAYLQKAPSIRNTF

-564 NHNIVGSDSNGL
+564 NHNIVGSDANGL
-576 INNTPIT
+576 INNSPIT

-595 FRTSIFTGRLTGF
+595 FRTPIFTGRLTGF

-629 SDDSEFV
+629 EDDSEFI

-646 YLGFEFG
+646 YLGVEFG

-677 NPYLYLGADDY
+677 NPYLYLGADNN
-688 TVAVGPSNLENYKL
+688 TVAVGPSNLENYKI

-707 RAYSF
+707 RAYSV

-733 TYVDISPLTR
+733 TYVDVSPLTR
-743 TQNFYLSQDGLPF
+743 TQNFYLAQDGLPF
-756 NDYDVS
+756 NDYDIDI
-762 VARDLL
+762 ARDLL
-768 KQEKFENYMVMNMIG
+768 RQEKFDDYMVVNMIG
-783 GKSWKIDNYYVG
+783 GKSWKIDDYFVG

-802 ILDKKYR
+802 ILDQKYR

-818 ANYQQLLQDVNKPKR
+818 ANYQQLLQDTNKPKR
-833 VFGSKYWYG
+833 VFGPKYWYG

>member
-1 MYKTRLI
+1 MHKTSLVLI
-8 LGLILFINFNIFSQI
+8 IILFINFNIFSQAEQKVI
-23 ETNQITV
+23 IS
-30 TDTINNLSSTNDVL
+30 DTINDLSTTNDVVDL
-44 DMFSISLSDD
+44 FSISLSDD

-102 QINGIKMN
+102 HINGVKMN

-161 GQGGRITYSS
+161 GEGGRITYSS
-171 SNRSYAN
+171 SNRSYSN
-178 RMMAT
+178 RLMAT

-226 FNNRHSLNLAAI
+226 FNNKHSLNFAAI
-238 HAPNRRGKVSPNTQ
+238 YAPNRRGKVSPNTQ
-252 EVYDLKGTKYNEYW
+252 EVYDLKGIKYNEYW
-266 GFHDGEKRNSRVK
+266 GYHDGEKRNSRVK
-279 RVVEPIIILNHDWI
+279 RVVEPILLLNHDWSI
-293 IGETSSLE
+293 DDKSSLE

-337 ADSDGPDYEGAY
+337 ADTDGPDYEGAY
-349 IAQEQFVNNGQI
+349 IAQENFINNGQI

-367 DANLTNNQSN
+367 DANLTNNQAN
-377 LDAAY
+377 LNAAY

-389 DDSQLTINSVYS
+389 DDIQLTFNSAYNR
-401 KEINEN
+401 EINEN
-407 FKLSSSVNYRNL
+407 IKVTASANYRNL
-419 VSDNFAQISDML
+419 VSDNFAEISDML
-431 GGYTYS
+431 GGYSYS
-437 NIDSFDNL
+437 NIDSFDYL

-450 SPNSIIGMGDKF
+450 SPNSIVSEGDKF
-462 KYHYEMNVEEISLF
+462 KYHYKMNAEEMSLF
-476 SMLDFNFNKLEFF
+476 SMINFSFNKLEFYV
-489 IAGNLTNTV
+489 AGDITNTT
-498 YQRNGI
+498 YQRDGI
-504 FENEANAGNSSG
+504 FENEANAGNSAG
-516 MGDEVSFDG
+516 KGDEISFDG
-525 YGVKAGLTYKF
+525 YGIKAGITYKF

-545 SAYIQKAPSIRNTF
+545 SAYLQKAPSIRNTF

-564 NHNIVGSDSNGL
+564 NHNVVGSDINGL
-576 INNTPIT
+576 INDSPIT
-583 EEKVMSFDANYI
+583 EEKIMSFDANYI
-595 FRTSIFTGRLTGF
+595 FRTPIFTGRLTGF

-629 SDDSEFV
+629 EDDSEFI

-646 YLGFEFG
+646 YLGVEFG

-677 NPYLYLGADDY
+677 NPYLYLGADNN
-688 TVAVGPSNLENYKL
+688 TVAVGPSNLENYKI

-707 RAYSF
+707 KAYSV

-720 YWFIGVTSNFFTN
+720 YWFIGITSNFFTN
-733 TYVDISPLTR
+733 TYVDVSPLTR
-743 TQNFYLSQDGLPF
+743 TQNFYLAQDGLPF
-756 NDYDVS
+756 NDYDIS
-762 VARDLL
+762 IARQLL
-768 KQEKFENYMVMNMIG
+768 KQEKFDDYMVVNMIG
-783 GKSWKIDNYYVG
+783 GKSWKIDDYYVG

-802 ILDKKYR
+802 ILDQKYR

-818 ANYQQLLQDVNKPKR
+818 ANYQQLLQDTNKPKR
-833 VFGSKYWYG
+833 VFGPKYWYG

>member
-1 MYKTRLI
+1 MHKTRLVLI
-8 LGLILFINFNIFSQI
+8 IILFINFNIFSQAEQQVI
-23 ETNQITV
+23 LS
-30 TDTINNLSSTNDVL
+30 DTINDLSNTNDVVDL
-44 DMFSISLSDD
+44 FSISLSDD
-54 ELNDDTSASDNIS
+54 ELNDDTSAADNIS

-102 QINGIKMN
+102 HINGVKMN

-161 GQGGRITYSS
+161 GEGGRITYSS
-171 SNRSYAN
+171 SNRSYSN
-178 RMMAT
+178 RLMAT

-226 FNNRHSLNLAAI
+226 FNNKHSLNFAAI
-238 HAPNRRGKVSPNTQ
+238 YAPNRRGKVSPNTQ
-252 EVYDLKGTKYNEYW
+252 EVYDLKGIKYNEYW
-266 GFHDGEKRNSRVK
+266 GYHDGEKRNSRVK
-279 RVVEPIIILNHDWI
+279 RVVEPILLLNHDWSI
-293 IGETSSLE
+293 DDKSSLE

-337 ADSDGPDYEGAY
+337 ADTDGPDYEGAY
-349 IAQEQFVNNGQI
+349 IAQENFINNGQI

-367 DANLTNNQSN
+367 DANLTNNQAN
-377 LDAAY
+377 LNAAY

-389 DDSQLTINSVYS
+389 DDTQLTFNSAYNR
-401 KEINEN
+401 EINEN
-407 FKLSSSVNYRNL
+407 IKVTASANYRNL
-419 VSDNFAQISDML
+419 VSDNFAEISDML
-431 GGYTYS
+431 GGYSYS
-437 NIDSFDNL
+437 NIDSFDYL

-450 SPNSIIGMGDKF
+450 SPNSIVSEGDKF
-462 KYHYEMNVEEISLF
+462 KYHYKMNAEEMSLF
-476 SMLDFNFNKLEFF
+476 SMINFSFNKLEFYV
-489 IAGNLTNTV
+489 AGDITNTT
-498 YQRNGI
+498 YQRDGI
-504 FENEANAGNSSG
+504 FENEANAGNSAG
-516 MGDEVSFDG
+516 KGDEISFDG
-525 YGVKAGLTYKF
+525 YGIKAGITYKF

-545 SAYIQKAPSIRNTF
+545 SAYLQKAPSIRNTF

-564 NHNIVGSDSNGL
+564 NHNVVGSDINGL
-576 INNTPIT
+576 INDSPIT
-583 EEKVMSFDANYI
+583 EEKIMSFDANYI
-595 FRTSIFTGRLTGF
+595 FRTPIFTGRLTGF

-629 SDDSEFV
+629 EDDSEFI

-646 YLGFEFG
+646 YLGVEFG

-677 NPYLYLGADDY
+677 NPYLYLGADNN
-688 TVAVGPSNLENYKL
+688 TVAVGPSNLENYKI

-707 RAYSF
+707 KAYSV

-720 YWFIGVTSNFFTN
+720 YWFIGITSNFFTN
-733 TYVDISPLTR
+733 TYVDVSPLTR
-743 TQNFYLSQDGLPF
+743 TQNFYLAQDGLPF
-756 NDYDVS
+756 NDYDIS
-762 VARDLL
+762 IARQLL
-768 KQEKFENYMVMNMIG
+768 KQEKFDDYMVVNMIG
-783 GKSWKIDNYYVG
+783 GKSWKIDDYYVG

-802 ILDKKYR
+802 ILDQKYR

-818 ANYQQLLQDVNKPKR
+818 ANYQQLLQDTNKPKR
-833 VFGSKYWYG
+833 VFGPKYWYG

>member
-1 MYKTRLI
+1 MYKTRLVLIII
-8 LGLILFINFNIFSQI
+8 LLTNFNIFSQA
-23 ETNQITV
+23 EEQITV
-30 TDTINNLSSTNDVL
+30 NDTINNLSTTNDVV
-44 DMFSISLSDD
+44 DFFSISLSDD

-102 QINGIKMN
+102 HINGIKMN

-161 GQGGRITYSS
+161 GEGGRITYSS
-171 SNRSYAN
+171 SNRSYSN
-178 RMMAT
+178 RLMAT

-226 FNNRHSLNLAAI
+226 FNSKHSLNLAAI
-238 HAPNRRGKVSPNTQ
+238 YAPNRRGKVSPNTQ
-252 EVYDLKGTKYNEYW
+252 EVYDLKGIKYNEYW
-266 GFHDGEKRNSRVK
+266 GYQDGEKRNSRVK
-279 RVVEPIIILNHDWI
+279 RVVEPIILLNHDWSTD
-293 IGETSSLE
+293 ENSSLE

-314 RLDYAGGANPSPA
+314 RLDYAGGGNPSPA

-337 ADSDGPDYEGAY
+337 ADTNGPDYEGAY
-349 IAQEQFVNNGQI
+349 IAQENFVNDGQI

-367 DANLTNNQSN
+367 DANITNNLSN
-377 LDAAY
+377 LNAAY

-389 DDSQLTINSVYS
+389 DDTQLTINSAYNR
-401 KEINEN
+401 EINEN
-407 FKLSSSVNYRNL
+407 IKITSSLNYRNL
-419 VSDNFAQISDML
+419 VSDNFAEISDML
-431 GGYTYS
+431 GGYSYS

-450 SPNSIIGMGDKF
+450 SPNSIVSDGDKF
-462 KYHYEMNVEEISLF
+462 KYHYKMNAEEISLF
-476 SMLDFNFNKLEFF
+476 SMINFSYNKLEFYL
-489 IAGNLTNTV
+489 AGDLTNTM
-498 YQRNGI
+498 YQRDGI

-516 MGDEVSFDG
+516 KGEEMKFDG
-525 YGVKAGLTYKF
+525 YGVKAGITYKF

-545 SAYIQKAPSIRNTF
+545 SAYLQKAPSVRNTF

-564 NHNIVGSDSNGL
+564 NHNVVGSDVNGL
-576 INNTPIT
+576 INNSPIT

-595 FRTSIFTGRLTGF
+595 FRTPIFTGRLTGF

-629 SDDSEFV
+629 EDDSEFI

-646 YLGFEFG
+646 YLGVEFG

-677 NPYLYLGADDY
+677 NPYLYLGADNN
-688 TVAVGPSNLENYKL
+688 TVAVGPSNLENYKI

-707 RAYSF
+707 RAYSV

-733 TYVDISPLTR
+733 TYVDVSPLTR
-743 TQNFYLSQDGLPF
+743 TQNFYLAQDGLPF
-756 NDYDVS
+756 NDYDIDI
-762 VARDLL
+762 ARDLL
-768 KQEKFENYMVMNMIG
+768 RQEKFDDYMVVNMIG
-783 GKSWKIDNYYVG
+783 GKSWKIDDYFIG

-802 ILDKKYR
+802 ILDQKYR

-818 ANYQQLLQDVNKPKR
+818 ANYQQLLQDTNKPKR
-833 VFGSKYWYG
+833 VFGPKYWYG